1 MYELKI
7 RTTLRLVNR
16 IKTLASE
23 RKISI
28 NKMAVS
34 LSFLRKDKASPLISA
49 SQERPTS
56 WTKSPTWMT

>member
-28 NKMAVS
+28 NKMAVYLLELGVYRLFEEEKEYGKVKHRQVDS
-34 LSFLRKDKASPLISA
+34 K
-49 SQERPTS
+49 
-56 WTKSPTWMT
+56 

>member
-28 NKMAVS
+28 NKMAVYLLELGVYRLFEEEKEYGKIKHKQVNS
-34 LSFLRKDKASPLISA
+34 KWCS
-49 SQERPTS
+49 
-56 WTKSPTWMT
+56 

>member
-28 NKMAVS
+28 NKMAVYLLELGVYRLFEEEKEYGKIKHRQVDS
-34 LSFLRKDKASPLISA
+34 K
-49 SQERPTS
+49 
-56 WTKSPTWMT
+56 